1 MANTQELVK
10 RRKTIA
16 NTRKITRTMELVA
29 SSKARKAQDAASASR
44 PYSEALAQLVRDCSA
59 SEGASGHPLLAE
71 RPVER
76 VVVLVATSDRGLCG
90 AFNANVLRHAL
101 QVITAHQAAGAQ
113 VEVQSLGKKGF
124 STLRYFGHTPDKGW
138 SGIMDAPRYAQA
150 LEVIEPLMQRFIAG
164 EIDRVEVVYPRFVH
178 VAKQEPTTAVLLPA
192 GGDHAESDSAEAAD
206 ATTAEGSAA
215 HSVTLDADY
224 VYSPEPAQMLETLI
238 PQTVRTALFS
248 ILLQTSAGEHN
259 ARRVAM
265 KNATDA
271 ASDILKTINRTY
283 NRVRQGKITQE
294 IAEIVGAVEAMS

>member
-1 MANTQELVK
+1 MANAQELRK

-44 PYSEALAQLVRDCSA
+44 PYSEALAKLVRDCSA
-59 SEGASGHPLLAE
+59 SEGAAGHPLLAE
-71 RPVER
+71 REVKK

-90 AFNANVLRHAL
+90 AFNANVLRHAID
-101 QVITAHQAAGAQ
+101 VIKAHKEAGRE
-113 VEVQSLGKKGF
+113 VEVHSLGKKAY
-124 STLRYFGHTPDKGW
+124 STLKYFGFEPDKGW
-138 SGIMDAPRYAQA
+138 SGIIDAPRYNQA
-150 LEVIEPLMQRFIAG
+150 LEVIEPIMERFVAG
-164 EIDRVEVVYPRFVH
+164 DVDRVEVLYPRFVN
-178 VAKQEPTTAVLLPA
+178 VAKQVPTTAVLLPA
-192 GGDHAESDSAEAAD
+192 SGEDSEEAAAEAD
-206 ATTAEGSAA
+206 KS
-215 HSVTLDADY
+215 DY
-224 VYSPEPAQMLETLI
+224 LYSPSPVEMLETLI
-238 PQTVRTALFS
+238 PQTVRTNLYS

-294 IAEIVGAVEAMS
+294 IAEIVGAVEAMN

>member
-1 MANTQELVK
+1 MANAQELRK

-44 PYSEALAQLVRDCSA
+44 PYSEALAKLVRDCSA
-59 SEGASGHPLLAE
+59 SEGAAGHPLLAE
-71 RPVER
+71 REVKK

-90 AFNANVLRHAL
+90 AFNANVLRHAID
-101 QVITAHQAAGAQ
+101 VIKAHKEAGRE
-113 VEVQSLGKKGF
+113 VEVHSLGKKAY
-124 STLRYFGHTPDKGW
+124 STLKYFGFEPDKGW
-138 SGIMDAPRYAQA
+138 SGIIDAPRYNQA
-150 LEVIEPLMQRFIAG
+150 LEVIEPIMERFVAG
-164 EIDRVEVVYPRFVH
+164 DADRVEVLYPRFIN
-178 VAKQEPTTAVLLPA
+178 VAKQIPTTAVLLPA
-192 GGDHAESDSAEAAD
+192 SGDDSDEGSAEAA
-206 ATTAEGSAA
+206 AE
-215 HSVTLDADY
+215 ADKSDY
-224 VYSPEPAQMLETLI
+224 LYSPSPVEMLETLI
-238 PQTVRTALFS
+238 PQTVRTNLYS

-294 IAEIVGAVEAMS
+294 IAEIVGAVEAMN

>member
-1 MANTQELVK
+1 MANAQELRK

-44 PYSEALAQLVRDCSA
+44 PYSEALAKLVRDCSA
-59 SEGASGHPLLAE
+59 SEGVASHPLLAE
-71 RPVER
+71 REVKK

-90 AFNANVLRHAL
+90 AFNANVLRHAID
-101 QVITAHQAAGAQ
+101 VIKAHKESGAE
-113 VEVQSLGKKGF
+113 VEVHSLGKKAY
-124 STLRYFGHTPDKGW
+124 STLKYFGFEPDKGW
-138 SGIMDAPRYAQA
+138 SGIIDAPRYNQA
-150 LEVIEPLMQRFIAG
+150 LEVIEPIMERFVAG
-164 EIDRVEVVYPRFVH
+164 DVDRVEVLYPRFIN
-178 VAKQEPTTAVLLPA
+178 VAKQIPTTAVLLPA
-192 GGDHAESDSAEAAD
+192 SGEDSAEGN
-206 ATTAEGSAA
+206 AEESAEA
-215 HSVTLDADY
+215 GKSDY
-224 VYSPEPAQMLETLI
+224 LYSPSPVEMLETLI
-238 PQTVRTALFS
+238 PQTVRTNLYS

-294 IAEIVGAVEAMS
+294 IAEIVGAVEAMN